1 MKKIIRLTESDLT
14 RIVRRVI
21 NEQGDTLDSQLISC
35 LKNKG
40 YKLID
45 TGGKYRY
52 MLEKEKTLN
61 PAVTLILKIY
71 SQDNKNEPS
80 LVITN
85 YIGKVLY
92 SDNLHIT
99 PELLKNCQFYQQVE
113 VAYKEALKKSS
124 PKRDTQM
131 SSDPTLVKEL
141 LSKGFE
147 KTRNRNIFR
156 KDDKMYVSIYEK
168 SIGAVCFKEL
178 DNGELMPYT
187 SGTNNIDSA
196 INQAKIYSAISM
208 CKRNPQI

>member
-21 NEQGDTLDSQLISC
+21 NEQGDNLDSQLISC

-40 YKLID
+40 YKSID

-52 MLEKEKTLN
+52 MLEKEKLLSSTLS
-61 PAVTLILKIY
+61 LILTIS
-71 SQDNKNEPS
+71 SQDNKNTAW
-80 LVITN
+80 LTITDYN
-85 YIGKVLY
+85 QKVLY
-92 SDNLHIT
+92 SGDLNLT
-99 PELLKNCQFYQQVE
+99 SELLGGCQFYQQVE

>member
-1 MKKIIRLTESDLT
+1 MKKIIKLTESDLT

-21 NEQGDTLDSQLISC
+21 NEQGDNLDSQLISC

-40 YKLID
+40 YKSID

-61 PAVTLILKIY
+61 PAVTLILIIE

-92 SDNLHIT
+92 SDNLYIT

-113 VAYKEALKKSS
+113 VAYAEALKKN
-124 PKRDTQM
+124 
-131 SSDPTLVKEL
+131 
-141 LSKGFE
+141 
-147 KTRNRNIFR
+147 KT
-156 KDDKMYVSIYEK
+156 
-168 SIGAVCFKEL
+168 
-178 DNGELMPYT
+178 
-187 SGTNNIDSA
+187 
-196 INQAKIYSAISM
+196 
-208 CKRNPQI
+208 